1 MKNIILA
8 IIELL
13 GGIGAFLLGF
23 KVLSESI
30 EKLASAGLKRLFN
43 KTSKN
48 RFIGVGIGAL
58 VTAIIQS
65 SSATTV
71 MIVGFV
77 NAGVMNLFQATTMIM
92 GANIG
97 TTITAQIVA
106 LQSFDIVAYV
116 VILTFIGIFMNMLGK
131 KDKTK
136 TIGLAL
142 AGLGL
147 VFISLEI
154 MSGSMEMMKESDKI
168 IQILQSVNNPFL
180 LVLIGAGITAI
191 VQSSSAVTT
200 ILISIVSVGITIGKD
215 PNAVLFV
222 VLGTNIGTCVTAL
235 ISSIGASVNA
245 KRASLIH
252 LLFNVFGSIIFII
265 ILLIWKDFMVDT
277 LQKWFHSPA
286 TQIAMFHTLFNV
298 VCTILFIGFVQFFV
312 KLSEWII
319 KDKKEVKKTSYLDER
334 FILTPGIAINQAIKE
349 TVLLGELAMNTL
361 DLAITKFIDR
371 NILSEEEIKEKISDI
386 EIINREIITF
396 LVKVSAQD
404 VTMEDEKTISALH
417 HSLNDFIREAEI
429 ADNMLKYTR
438 SAINNNIEFSDSVYE
453 SIKKLQQ
460 MLKEQF
466 ANVKKI
472 MLDADYSLL
481 DNVKSLEDEIDNM
494 RNQLINSHIKRLEEG
509 KCKPQSSGIFIN
521 LISNLERAGDH
532 LDYIANTM
540 ANLFVKL

>member
-1 MKNIILA
+1 MNDIILA

-13 GGIGAFLLGF
+13 GGMGAFLLGF

-116 VILTFIGIFMNMLGK
+116 AILAFIGIFMNMLGK
-131 KDKTK
+131 KDRTK
-136 TIGLAL
+136 TIGLSL

-154 MSGSMEMMKESDKI
+154 MSGSMEAMKESDKVI
-168 IQILQSVNNPFL
+168 NLLQSVNNPFL
-180 LVLIGAGITAI
+180 LVLIGVGITAI

-200 ILISIVSVGITIGKD
+200 ILISMVGAGITIGSD

-245 KRASLIH
+245 RRASLIH
-252 LLFNVFGSIIFII
+252 LLFNIFGSILFII

-277 LQKWFHSPA
+277 LQKWFSSPT

-298 VCTILFIGFVQFFV
+298 VSTILFIGFVNVFV
-312 KLSEWII
+312 KLSELII
-319 KDKKEVKKTSYLDER
+319 KDKKEDKKTTYLDER
-334 FILTPGIAINQAIKE
+334 FIHTPGIAINQAIKE
-349 TVLLGELAMNTL
+349 TVLLGEFAMNTL
-361 DLAITKFIDR
+361 DLAITKFIEKS
-371 NILSEEEIKEKISDI
+371 ILSEEEIKQKISDI
-386 EIINREIITF
+386 EIVNREIITF
-396 LVKVSAQD
+396 LVKVSSQD
-404 VTMEDEKTISALH
+404 VTIEDEKTISALH

-429 ADNMLKYTR
+429 ADNMVKYTR

-453 SIKKLQQ
+453 SIKKLQG

-466 ANVKKI
+466 ANIKKI
-472 MLDADYSLL
+472 MVYSDYSLIGK
-481 DNVKSLEDEIDNM
+481 VKDLEDEIDNM
-494 RNQLINSHIKRLEEG
+494 RSSLINGHIKRLEEG
-509 KCKPQSSGIFIN
+509 TCKPQSSGIFIN

-532 LDYIANTM
+532 LDYIADTM
-540 ANLFVKL
+540 VNSLK

>member
-1 MKNIILA
+1 M
-8 IIELL
+8 
-13 GGIGAFLLGF
+13 GAFLLGF

-116 VILTFIGIFMNMLGK
+116 AILAFIGIFMNMLGK

-136 TIGLAL
+136 TIGLSL

-154 MSGSMEMMKESDKI
+154 MSGSMEAMKESEQVI
-168 IQILQSVNNPFL
+168 HLLQSVNNPFL

-200 ILISIVSVGITIGKD
+200 ILISIVGAGITIGSD

-245 KRASLIH
+245 RRASLIH
-252 LLFNVFGSIIFII
+252 LLFNIFGSVIFII

-277 LQKWFHSPA
+277 LQKWFSSPT

-298 VCTILFIGFVQFFV
+298 VSTILFIGFVNVFV
-312 KLSEWII
+312 KLSELII
-319 KDKKEVKKTSYLDER
+319 KDKKEDKKTTYLDER
-334 FILTPGIAINQAIKE
+334 FIHTPGIAINQAIKE
-349 TVLLGELAMNTL
+349 TVLLGEFATNTL
-361 DLAITKFIDR
+361 DLAITKFVEKS
-371 NILSEEEIKEKISDI
+371 ILAEEEIKEKISDI
-386 EIINREIITF
+386 EIVNREIITF
-396 LVKVSAQD
+396 LVKVSSQD
-404 VTMEDEKTISALH
+404 VTIEDEKTISALH

-429 ADNMLKYTR
+429 ADNMVKYTR
-438 SAINNNIEFSDSVYE
+438 SVINNNIEFSDSVYE
-453 SIKKLQQ
+453 SIKKLQG

-466 ANVKKI
+466 ANIKKI
-472 MLDADYSLL
+472 MLYSDYSLIGK
-481 DNVKSLEDEIDNM
+481 VKDLEDEIDHM
-494 RNQLINSHIKRLEEG
+494 RSTLINGHIKRLEEG

-532 LDYIANTM
+532 LDYIADTM
-540 ANLFVKL
+540 VNSLK

>member
-1 MKNIILA
+1 MNNIILA

-13 GGIGAFLLGF
+13 GGMGAFLLGF

-116 VILTFIGIFMNMLGK
+116 AILAFIGIFMNMLGK

-136 TIGLAL
+136 TIGLSL

-154 MSGSMEMMKESDKI
+154 MSGSMEAMKESEQVI
-168 IQILQSVNNPFL
+168 HLLQSVNNPFL

-200 ILISIVSVGITIGKD
+200 ILISIVGAGITIGSD

-245 KRASLIH
+245 RRASLIH
-252 LLFNVFGSIIFII
+252 LLFNIFGSVIFII

-277 LQKWFHSPA
+277 LQKWFSSPT

-298 VCTILFIGFVQFFV
+298 VSTILFIGFVNVFV
-312 KLSEWII
+312 KLSELII
-319 KDKKEVKKTSYLDER
+319 KDKKEDKKTTYLDER
-334 FILTPGIAINQAIKE
+334 FIHTPGIAINQAIKE
-349 TVLLGELAMNTL
+349 TVLLGEFAMNTL
-361 DLAITKFIDR
+361 DLAITKFVEKS
-371 NILSEEEIKEKISDI
+371 ILAEEEIKEKISDI
-386 EIINREIITF
+386 EIVNREIITF
-396 LVKVSAQD
+396 LVKVSSQD
-404 VTMEDEKTISALH
+404 VTIEDEKTISALH

-429 ADNMLKYTR
+429 ADNMVKYTR
-438 SAINNNIEFSDSVYE
+438 SVINNNIEFSDSVYE
-453 SIKKLQQ
+453 LIKKLQG

-466 ANVKKI
+466 ANIKKI
-472 MLDADYSLL
+472 MLYSDYSLIGK
-481 DNVKSLEDEIDNM
+481 VKDLEDEIDHM
-494 RNQLINSHIKRLEEG
+494 RSTLINGHIKRLEEG

-532 LDYIANTM
+532 LDYIADTM
-540 ANLFVKL
+540 VNSLK

>member
-1 MKNIILA
+1 MNDIILA

-13 GGIGAFLLGF
+13 GGMGAFLLGF

-116 VILTFIGIFMNMLGK
+116 AILAFIGIFMNMLGK
-131 KDKTK
+131 KDRTK
-136 TIGLAL
+136 TIGLSL

-154 MSGSMEMMKESDKI
+154 MSGSMEAMKESDKVI
-168 IQILQSVNNPFL
+168 NLLQSVNNPFL
-180 LVLIGAGITAI
+180 LVLIGVGITAI

-200 ILISIVSVGITIGKD
+200 ILISMVGAGITIGSD

-222 VLGTNIGTCVTAL
+222 VLGTNFGTCVTAL

-245 KRASLIH
+245 RRASLIH
-252 LLFNVFGSIIFII
+252 LLFNIFGSILFII

-277 LQKWFHSPA
+277 LQKWFSSPT

-298 VCTILFIGFVQFFV
+298 VSTILFIGFVNVFV
-312 KLSEWII
+312 KLSELII
-319 KDKKEVKKTSYLDER
+319 KDKKEDKKTTYLDER
-334 FILTPGIAINQAIKE
+334 FIHTPGIAINQAIKE
-349 TVLLGELAMNTL
+349 TVLLGEFAMNTL
-361 DLAITKFIDR
+361 DLAITKFIEKS
-371 NILSEEEIKEKISDI
+371 ILSEEEIKQKISDI
-386 EIINREIITF
+386 EIVNREIITF
-396 LVKVSAQD
+396 LVKVSSQD
-404 VTMEDEKTISALH
+404 VTIEDEKTISALH

-429 ADNMLKYTR
+429 ADNMVKYTR

-453 SIKKLQQ
+453 SIKKLQG

-466 ANVKKI
+466 ANIKKI
-472 MLDADYSLL
+472 MLYSDYSLIGK
-481 DNVKSLEDEIDNM
+481 VKDLEDEIDNM
-494 RNQLINSHIKRLEEG
+494 RSSLINGHIKRLEEG
-509 KCKPQSSGIFIN
+509 TCKPQSSGIFIN

-532 LDYIANTM
+532 LDYIADTM
-540 ANLFVKL
+540 VNSLK

>member
-1 MKNIILA
+1 MNDIILA

-13 GGIGAFLLGF
+13 GGMGAFLLGF

-116 VILTFIGIFMNMLGK
+116 AILAFIGIFMNMLGK
-131 KDKTK
+131 KDRTK
-136 TIGLAL
+136 TIGLSL

-154 MSGSMEMMKESDKI
+154 MSGSMEAMKESDKVI
-168 IQILQSVNNPFL
+168 NLLQSVNNPFL
-180 LVLIGAGITAI
+180 LVLIGVGITAI

-200 ILISIVSVGITIGKD
+200 ILISMVGAGITIGSD

-245 KRASLIH
+245 RRASLIH
-252 LLFNVFGSIIFII
+252 LLFNIFGSILFII

-277 LQKWFHSPA
+277 LQKWFSSPT

-298 VCTILFIGFVQFFV
+298 VSTILFIGFVNVFV
-312 KLSEWII
+312 KLSELII
-319 KDKKEVKKTSYLDER
+319 KDKKEDKKTTYLDER
-334 FILTPGIAINQAIKE
+334 FIHTPGIAINQAIKE
-349 TVLLGELAMNTL
+349 TVLLGEFAMNTL
-361 DLAITKFIDR
+361 DLAITKFIEKS
-371 NILSEEEIKEKISDI
+371 ILSEEEIKQKISDI
-386 EIINREIITF
+386 EIVNREIITF
-396 LVKVSAQD
+396 LVKVSSQD
-404 VTMEDEKTISALH
+404 VTIEDEKTISALH

-429 ADNMLKYTR
+429 ADNMVKYTR

-453 SIKKLQQ
+453 SIKKLQG

-466 ANVKKI
+466 ANIKKI
-472 MLDADYSLL
+472 MLYSDYSLIGK
-481 DNVKSLEDEIDNM
+481 VKDLEDEIDNM
-494 RNQLINSHIKRLEEG
+494 RSSLINGHIKRLEEG
-509 KCKPQSSGIFIN
+509 TCKPQSSGIFIN

-532 LDYIANTM
+532 LDYIADTM
-540 ANLFVKL
+540 VNRLK

>member
-1 MKNIILA
+1 MNDIVLA

-13 GGIGAFLLGF
+13 GGMGAFLLGF

-116 VILTFIGIFMNMLGK
+116 AILAFIGIFMNMLGK
-131 KDKTK
+131 KDRTK
-136 TIGLAL
+136 TIGLSL

-154 MSGSMEMMKESDKI
+154 MSGSMEAMKESDKVI
-168 IQILQSVNNPFL
+168 NLLQSVNNPFL
-180 LVLIGAGITAI
+180 LVLIGVGITAI

-200 ILISIVSVGITIGKD
+200 ILISMVGAGITIGSD

-245 KRASLIH
+245 RRASLIH
-252 LLFNVFGSIIFII
+252 LLFNIFGSILFII

-277 LQKWFHSPA
+277 LQKWFSSPT

-298 VCTILFIGFVQFFV
+298 VSTILFIGFVNVFV
-312 KLSEWII
+312 KLSELII
-319 KDKKEVKKTSYLDER
+319 KDKKEDKKTTYLDER
-334 FILTPGIAINQAIKE
+334 FIHTPGIAINQAIKE
-349 TVLLGELAMNTL
+349 TVLLGEFAMNTL
-361 DLAITKFIDR
+361 DLAITKFIEKS
-371 NILSEEEIKEKISDI
+371 ILSEEEIKQKISDI
-386 EIINREIITF
+386 EIVNREIITF
-396 LVKVSAQD
+396 LVKVSSQD
-404 VTMEDEKTISALH
+404 VTIEDEKTISALH

-429 ADNMLKYTR
+429 ADNMVKYTR

-453 SIKKLQQ
+453 SIKKLQG

-466 ANVKKI
+466 ANIKKI
-472 MLDADYSLL
+472 MLYSDYSLIGK
-481 DNVKSLEDEIDNM
+481 VKDLEDEIDNM
-494 RNQLINSHIKRLEEG
+494 RSSLINGHIKRLEEG
-509 KCKPQSSGIFIN
+509 TCKPQSSGIFIN

-532 LDYIANTM
+532 LDYIADTM
-540 ANLFVKL
+540 VNSLK

>member
-1 MKNIILA
+1 MNDIILA

-13 GGIGAFLLGF
+13 GGMGAFLLGF

-116 VILTFIGIFMNMLGK
+116 AILAFIGIFMNMLGK
-131 KDKTK
+131 KDRTK
-136 TIGLAL
+136 TIGLSL

-154 MSGSMEMMKESDKI
+154 MSGSMEAMKESDKVI
-168 IQILQSVNNPFL
+168 NLLQSVNNPFL
-180 LVLIGAGITAI
+180 LVLIGVGITAI

-200 ILISIVSVGITIGKD
+200 ILISMVGAGITIGSD

-245 KRASLIH
+245 RRASLIH
-252 LLFNVFGSIIFII
+252 LLFNIFGSILFII

-277 LQKWFHSPA
+277 LQKWFSSPT

-298 VCTILFIGFVQFFV
+298 VSTILFIGFVNVFV
-312 KLSEWII
+312 KLSELII
-319 KDKKEVKKTSYLDER
+319 KDKKEDKKTTYLDER
-334 FILTPGIAINQAIKE
+334 FIHNPGIAINQAIKE
-349 TVLLGELAMNTL
+349 TVLLGEFAMNTL
-361 DLAITKFIDR
+361 DLAITKFIEKS
-371 NILSEEEIKEKISDI
+371 ILSEEEIKQKISDI
-386 EIINREIITF
+386 EIVNREIITF
-396 LVKVSAQD
+396 LVKVSSQD
-404 VTMEDEKTISALH
+404 VTIEDEKTISALH

-429 ADNMLKYTR
+429 ADNMVKYTR

-453 SIKKLQQ
+453 SIKKLQG

-466 ANVKKI
+466 ANIKKI
-472 MLDADYSLL
+472 MLYSDYSLIGK
-481 DNVKSLEDEIDNM
+481 VKDLEDEIDNM
-494 RNQLINSHIKRLEEG
+494 RSSLINGHIKRLEEG
-509 KCKPQSSGIFIN
+509 TCKPQSSGIFIN

-532 LDYIANTM
+532 LDYIADTM
-540 ANLFVKL
+540 VNSLK

>member
-1 MKNIILA
+1 MNNIILA

-13 GGIGAFLLGF
+13 GGMGAFLLGF

-77 NAGVMNLFQATTMIM
+77 NAGVMNLFQATRMIM

-116 VILTFIGIFMNMLGK
+116 AILAFIGIFMNMLGK

-136 TIGLAL
+136 TIGLSL

-154 MSGSMEMMKESDKI
+154 MSGSMEAMKESEQVI
-168 IQILQSVNNPFL
+168 HLLQSVNNPFL

-200 ILISIVSVGITIGKD
+200 ILITIVGAGITIGSD

-245 KRASLIH
+245 RRASLIH
-252 LLFNVFGSIIFII
+252 LLFNIFGSVIFII

-277 LQKWFHSPA
+277 LQKWFSSPT

-298 VCTILFIGFVQFFV
+298 VSTILFIGFVNVFV
-312 KLSEWII
+312 KLSELII
-319 KDKKEVKKTSYLDER
+319 KDKKEDKKTTYLDER
-334 FILTPGIAINQAIKE
+334 FIHTPGIAINQAIKE
-349 TVLLGELAMNTL
+349 TVLLGEFAMNTL
-361 DLAITKFIDR
+361 DLAITKFVEKS
-371 NILSEEEIKEKISDI
+371 ILAEEEIKEKISDI
-386 EIINREIITF
+386 EIVNREIITF
-396 LVKVSAQD
+396 LVKVSSQD
-404 VTMEDEKTISALH
+404 VTIEDEKTISALH

-429 ADNMLKYTR
+429 ADNMVKYTR
-438 SAINNNIEFSDSVYE
+438 SVINNNIEFSDSVYE
-453 SIKKLQQ
+453 SIKKLQG

-466 ANVKKI
+466 ANIKKI
-472 MLDADYSLL
+472 MLYSDYSLIGK
-481 DNVKSLEDEIDNM
+481 VKDLEDEIDHL
-494 RNQLINSHIKRLEEG
+494 RITLINGHIKRLEEG

-532 LDYIANTM
+532 LDYIADTM
-540 ANLFVKL
+540 VNSLK

>member
-1 MKNIILA
+1 MNDIILA

-13 GGIGAFLLGF
+13 GGMGAFLLGF

-116 VILTFIGIFMNMLGK
+116 AILAFIGIFMNMLGK
-131 KDKTK
+131 KDRTK
-136 TIGLAL
+136 TIGLSL

-154 MSGSMEMMKESDKI
+154 MSGSMEAMKESDKVI
-168 IQILQSVNNPFL
+168 NLLQSVNNPFL
-180 LVLIGAGITAI
+180 LVLIGVGITAI

-200 ILISIVSVGITIGKD
+200 ILISMVGAGITIGSD

-245 KRASLIH
+245 RRASLIH
-252 LLFNVFGSIIFII
+252 LLFNIFGSILFII

-277 LQKWFHSPA
+277 LQKWFSSPT

-298 VCTILFIGFVQFFV
+298 VSTILFIGFVNVFV
-312 KLSEWII
+312 KLSELII
-319 KDKKEVKKTSYLDER
+319 KDKKEDKKTTYLDER
-334 FILTPGIAINQAIKE
+334 FIHTPGIAINQAIKE
-349 TVLLGELAMNTL
+349 TVLLGEFAMNTL
-361 DLAITKFIDR
+361 DLAITKFIEKS
-371 NILSEEEIKEKISDI
+371 ILSEEEIKQKISDI
-386 EIINREIITF
+386 EIVNREIITF
-396 LVKVSAQD
+396 LVKVSSQD
-404 VTMEDEKTISALH
+404 VTIEDEKTISALH

-429 ADNMLKYTR
+429 ADNMVKYTR

-453 SIKKLQQ
+453 SIKKLQG

-466 ANVKKI
+466 ANIKKI
-472 MLDADYSLL
+472 MLYSDYSLIGK
-481 DNVKSLEDEIDNM
+481 VKDLEDEIDNM
-494 RNQLINSHIKRLEEG
+494 RSSLINGHIKRLEEG
-509 KCKPQSSGIFIN
+509 TRKPLSSGIFIN

-532 LDYIANTM
+532 LDYIADTM
-540 ANLFVKL
+540 VNSLK

>member
-1 MKNIILA
+1 M
-8 IIELL
+8 
-13 GGIGAFLLGF
+13 
-23 KVLSESI
+23 
-30 EKLASAGLKRLFN
+30 
-43 KTSKN
+43 
-48 RFIGVGIGAL
+48 
-58 VTAIIQS
+58 
-65 SSATTV
+65 
-71 MIVGFV
+71 
-77 NAGVMNLFQATTMIM
+77 
-92 GANIG
+92 
-97 TTITAQIVA
+97 
-106 LQSFDIVAYV
+106 
-116 VILTFIGIFMNMLGK
+116 
-131 KDKTK
+131 
-136 TIGLAL
+136 
-142 AGLGL
+142 
-147 VFISLEI
+147 
-154 MSGSMEMMKESDKI
+154 
-168 IQILQSVNNPFL
+168 
-180 LVLIGAGITAI
+180 
-191 VQSSSAVTT
+191 
-200 ILISIVSVGITIGKD
+200 
-215 PNAVLFV
+215 
-222 VLGTNIGTCVTAL
+222 
-235 ISSIGASVNA
+235 
-245 KRASLIH
+245 
-252 LLFNVFGSIIFII
+252 
-265 ILLIWKDFMVDT
+265 
-277 LQKWFHSPA
+277 
-286 TQIAMFHTLFNV
+286 
-298 VCTILFIGFVQFFV
+298 CTILFIGFVQFFV

>member
-1 MKNIILA
+1 MNDIILA

-13 GGIGAFLLGF
+13 GGMGAFLLGF

-116 VILTFIGIFMNMLGK
+116 AILAFIGIFMNMLGK
-131 KDKTK
+131 KDRTK
-136 TIGLAL
+136 TIGLSL

-154 MSGSMEMMKESDKI
+154 MSGSMEAMKESDKVI
-168 IQILQSVNNPFL
+168 NLLQSVNNPFL
-180 LVLIGAGITAI
+180 LVLIGVGITAI

-200 ILISIVSVGITIGKD
+200 ILISMVGAGITIGSD

-245 KRASLIH
+245 RRASLIH
-252 LLFNVFGSIIFII
+252 LLFNIFGSILFII
-265 ILLIWKDFMVDT
+265 ILLIWKDLMVDT
-277 LQKWFHSPA
+277 LQKWFSSPT

-298 VCTILFIGFVQFFV
+298 VSTILFIGFVNVFV
-312 KLSEWII
+312 KLSELII
-319 KDKKEVKKTSYLDER
+319 KDKKEDKKTTYLDER
-334 FILTPGIAINQAIKE
+334 FIHTPGIAINQAIKE
-349 TVLLGELAMNTL
+349 TVLLGEFAMNTL
-361 DLAITKFIDR
+361 DLAITKFIEKS
-371 NILSEEEIKEKISDI
+371 ILSEEEIKQKISDI
-386 EIINREIITF
+386 EIVNREIITF
-396 LVKVSAQD
+396 LVKVSSQD
-404 VTMEDEKTISALH
+404 VTIEDEKTISALH

-429 ADNMLKYTR
+429 ADNMVKYTR

-453 SIKKLQQ
+453 SIKKLQG

-466 ANVKKI
+466 ANIKKI
-472 MLDADYSLL
+472 MLYSDYSLIGK
-481 DNVKSLEDEIDNM
+481 VKDLEDEIDNM
-494 RNQLINSHIKRLEEG
+494 RSSLINGHIKRLEEG
-509 KCKPQSSGIFIN
+509 TCKPQSSGIFIN

-532 LDYIANTM
+532 LDYIADTM
-540 ANLFVKL
+540 VNSLK

>member
-1 MKNIILA
+1 MNNIILA

-13 GGIGAFLLGF
+13 GGMGAFLLGF

-116 VILTFIGIFMNMLGK
+116 AILAFIGIFMNMLGK

-136 TIGLAL
+136 TIGLSL

-154 MSGSMEMMKESDKI
+154 MSGSMEAMKESDQVI
-168 IQILQSVNNPFL
+168 HLLQSVNNPFL

-200 ILISIVSVGITIGKD
+200 ILISIVGAGITIGSD

-245 KRASLIH
+245 RRASLIH
-252 LLFNVFGSIIFII
+252 LLFNIFGSVIFII

-277 LQKWFHSPA
+277 LQKWFSSPT

-298 VCTILFIGFVQFFV
+298 VSTILFIGFVNVFV
-312 KLSEWII
+312 KLSELII
-319 KDKKEVKKTSYLDER
+319 KDKKEDKKTTYLDER
-334 FILTPGIAINQAIKE
+334 FIHTPGIAINQAIKE
-349 TVLLGELAMNTL
+349 TVLLGEFAMNTL
-361 DLAITKFIDR
+361 DLAITKFVEKS
-371 NILSEEEIKEKISDI
+371 ILAEEEIKEKISDI
-386 EIINREIITF
+386 EIVNREIITF
-396 LVKVSAQD
+396 LVKVSSQD
-404 VTMEDEKTISALH
+404 VKIEDEKTISALH

-429 ADNMLKYTR
+429 ADNMVKYTR
-438 SAINNNIEFSDSVYE
+438 SVINNNIEFSDSVYE
-453 SIKKLQQ
+453 SIKKLQG

-466 ANVKKI
+466 ANIKKI
-472 MLDADYSLL
+472 MLYSDYSLIGK
-481 DNVKSLEDEIDNM
+481 VKDLEDEVDHM
-494 RNQLINSHIKRLEEG
+494 RSTLINGHIKRLEEG

-532 LDYIANTM
+532 LDYIADTM
-540 ANLFVKL
+540 VNSLK

>member
-1 MKNIILA
+1 MNNIILA

-13 GGIGAFLLGF
+13 GGMGAFLLGF

-116 VILTFIGIFMNMLGK
+116 AILAFIGIFMNMLGK

-136 TIGLAL
+136 TIGLSL

-154 MSGSMEMMKESDKI
+154 MSGSMEAMKESEQVI
-168 IQILQSVNNPFL
+168 HLLQSVNNPFL

-200 ILISIVSVGITIGKD
+200 ILISIVGAGITIGSD

-245 KRASLIH
+245 RRASLIH
-252 LLFNVFGSIIFII
+252 LLFNIFGSIIFII

-277 LQKWFHSPA
+277 LQKWFSSP
-286 TQIAMFHTLFNV
+286 TTHISLFHTLFYV
-298 VCTILFIGFVQFFV
+298 VSKLLFIGFVNVFV
-312 KLSEWII
+312 KLSELII
-319 KDKKEVKKTSYLDER
+319 KDKKEDKKTTYLDER
-334 FILTPGIAINQAIKE
+334 FIHTPGIAINQAIKE
-349 TVLLGELAMNTL
+349 TVLLGEFAMNTL
-361 DLAITKFIDR
+361 DLAITKFVEKS
-371 NILSEEEIKEKISDI
+371 ILAEEEIKEKISDI
-386 EIINREIITF
+386 EIVNREIITF
-396 LVKVSAQD
+396 LVKVSSQD
-404 VTMEDEKTISALH
+404 VTIEDEKTISALH

-429 ADNMLKYTR
+429 ADNMVKYTR
-438 SAINNNIEFSDSVYE
+438 SVINNNIEFSDSVYE
-453 SIKKLQQ
+453 SIKKLQG

-466 ANVKKI
+466 ANIKKI
-472 MLDADYSLL
+472 MLYSDYSLIGK
-481 DNVKSLEDEIDNM
+481 VKDLEDEIDHM
-494 RNQLINSHIKRLEEG
+494 RSTLINGHIKRLEEG

-532 LDYIANTM
+532 LDYIADTM
-540 ANLFVKL
+540 VNSLK

>member
-1 MKNIILA
+1 MNNIILA

-13 GGIGAFLLGF
+13 GGMGAFLLGF

-116 VILTFIGIFMNMLGK
+116 AILAFIGIFMNMLGK

-136 TIGLAL
+136 TIGLSL

-154 MSGSMEMMKESDKI
+154 MSGSMEAMKESEQVI
-168 IQILQSVNNPFL
+168 HLLQSVNNPFL

-200 ILISIVSVGITIGKD
+200 ILISIVGAGITIGSD

-245 KRASLIH
+245 RRASLIH
-252 LLFNVFGSIIFII
+252 LLFNIFGSVIFII

-277 LQKWFHSPA
+277 LQKWFSSPT

-298 VCTILFIGFVQFFV
+298 VSTILFIGFVNVFV
-312 KLSEWII
+312 KLSELII
-319 KDKKEVKKTSYLDER
+319 KDKKEDKKTTYLDER
-334 FILTPGIAINQAIKE
+334 FIHTPGIAINQAIKE
-349 TVLLGELAMNTL
+349 TVLLGEFAMNTL
-361 DLAITKFIDR
+361 DLAITKFVEKS
-371 NILSEEEIKEKISDI
+371 ILAEEEIKEKISDI
-386 EIINREIITF
+386 EIVNREIITF
-396 LVKVSAQD
+396 LVKVSSQD
-404 VTMEDEKTISALH
+404 VKIEDEKTISALH

-429 ADNMLKYTR
+429 ADNMVKYTR
-438 SAINNNIEFSDSVYE
+438 SVINNNIEFSDSVYE
-453 SIKKLQQ
+453 SIKKLQG

-466 ANVKKI
+466 ANIKKI
-472 MLDADYSLL
+472 MLYSDYSLIGK
-481 DNVKSLEDEIDNM
+481 VKDLEDEVDHM
-494 RNQLINSHIKRLEEG
+494 RSTLINGHIKRLEEG

-532 LDYIANTM
+532 LDYIADTM
-540 ANLFVKL
+540 VNSLK

>member
-1 MKNIILA
+1 MNNIILA

-13 GGIGAFLLGF
+13 GGMGAFLLGF

-116 VILTFIGIFMNMLGK
+116 AILAFIGIFMNMLGK

-136 TIGLAL
+136 TIGLSL

-154 MSGSMEMMKESDKI
+154 MSGSMEAMKESDQVI
-168 IQILQSVNNPFL
+168 HLLQSVNNPFL

-200 ILISIVSVGITIGKD
+200 ILISIVGAGITIGSD

-245 KRASLIH
+245 RRASLIH
-252 LLFNVFGSIIFII
+252 LLFNIFGSIIFII

-277 LQKWFHSPA
+277 LQKWFSSPT

-298 VCTILFIGFVQFFV
+298 VSTILFIGFVNVFV
-312 KLSEWII
+312 KLSELII
-319 KDKKEVKKTSYLDER
+319 KDKKEDKKTTYLDER
-334 FILTPGIAINQAIKE
+334 FIHTPGIAINQAIKE
-349 TVLLGELAMNTL
+349 TVLLGEFAMNTL
-361 DLAITKFIDR
+361 DLAITKFVEKS
-371 NILSEEEIKEKISDI
+371 ILAEEEIKEKISDI
-386 EIINREIITF
+386 EIVNREIITF
-396 LVKVSAQD
+396 LVKVSSQD
-404 VTMEDEKTISALH
+404 VTIEDEKTISALH

-429 ADNMLKYTR
+429 ADNMVKYTR
-438 SAINNNIEFSDSVYE
+438 SVINNNIEFSDSVYE
-453 SIKKLQQ
+453 SIKKLQG

-466 ANVKKI
+466 ANIKKI
-472 MLDADYSLL
+472 ILYSDYSLIGK
-481 DNVKSLEDEIDNM
+481 VKDLEDEIDHM
-494 RNQLINSHIKRLEEG
+494 RSTLINGHIKRLEEG

-532 LDYIANTM
+532 LDYIADTM
-540 ANLFVKL
+540 VNSLK

>member
-1 MKNIILA
+1 MNNIILA

-13 GGIGAFLLGF
+13 GGMGAFLLGF

-77 NAGVMNLFQATTMIM
+77 NASVMSLFQATTMIM

-116 VILTFIGIFMNMLGK
+116 AILAFIGIFMNMLGK

-136 TIGLAL
+136 TIGLSL

-154 MSGSMEMMKESDKI
+154 MSGSMEAMKESEQVI
-168 IQILQSVNNPFL
+168 HLLQSVNNPFL

-200 ILISIVSVGITIGKD
+200 ILISIVGAGITIGSD

-245 KRASLIH
+245 RRASLIH
-252 LLFNVFGSIIFII
+252 LLFNIFGSIIFII

-277 LQKWFHSPA
+277 LQKWFSSPT

-298 VCTILFIGFVQFFV
+298 VSTILFIGFVNVFV
-312 KLSEWII
+312 KLSELII
-319 KDKKEVKKTSYLDER
+319 KDKKEDKKTTYLDER
-334 FILTPGIAINQAIKE
+334 FIHTPGIAINQAIKE
-349 TVLLGELAMNTL
+349 TVLLGEFAMNTL
-361 DLAITKFIDR
+361 DLAITKFVEKS
-371 NILSEEEIKEKISDI
+371 ILAEEEIKEKISDI
-386 EIINREIITF
+386 EIVNREIITF
-396 LVKVSAQD
+396 LVKVSSQD
-404 VTMEDEKTISALH
+404 VTIEDEKTISALH

-429 ADNMLKYTR
+429 ADNMVKYTR
-438 SAINNNIEFSDSVYE
+438 SVINNNIEFSDSVYE
-453 SIKKLQQ
+453 SIKKLQG

-466 ANVKKI
+466 ANIKKI
-472 MLDADYSLL
+472 MLYSDYSLIGK
-481 DNVKSLEDEIDNM
+481 VKDLEDEIDHM
-494 RNQLINSHIKRLEEG
+494 RSTLINGHIKRLEEG

-532 LDYIANTM
+532 LDYIADTM
-540 ANLFVKL
+540 VNSLK

>member
-1 MKNIILA
+1 MNNIILA

-13 GGIGAFLLGF
+13 GGMGAFLLGF

-116 VILTFIGIFMNMLGK
+116 AILAFIGIFMNMLGK

-136 TIGLAL
+136 TIGLSL

-154 MSGSMEMMKESDKI
+154 MSGSMEAMKVSEQVI
-168 IQILQSVNNPFL
+168 HLLQSVNNPFL

-200 ILISIVSVGITIGKD
+200 ILISIVGAGITIGSD

-245 KRASLIH
+245 RRASLIH
-252 LLFNVFGSIIFII
+252 LLFNIFGSIIFII

-277 LQKWFHSPA
+277 LQKWFSSPT

-298 VCTILFIGFVQFFV
+298 VSTILFIGFVNVFV
-312 KLSEWII
+312 KLSELII
-319 KDKKEVKKTSYLDER
+319 KDKKEDKKTTYLDER
-334 FILTPGIAINQAIKE
+334 FIHTPGIAINQAIKE
-349 TVLLGELAMNTL
+349 TVLLGEFAMNTL
-361 DLAITKFIDR
+361 DLAITKFVEKS
-371 NILSEEEIKEKISDI
+371 ILAEEEIKEKISDI
-386 EIINREIITF
+386 EIVNREIITF
-396 LVKVSAQD
+396 LVKVSSQD
-404 VTMEDEKTISALH
+404 VTIEDEKTISALH

-429 ADNMLKYTR
+429 ADNMVKYTR
-438 SAINNNIEFSDSVYE
+438 SVINNNIEFSDSVYE
-453 SIKKLQQ
+453 SIKKLQG

-466 ANVKKI
+466 ANIKKI
-472 MLDADYSLL
+472 MLYSDYSLIGK
-481 DNVKSLEDEIDNM
+481 VKDLEDEIDHM
-494 RNQLINSHIKRLEEG
+494 RSTLINGHIKRLEEG

-532 LDYIANTM
+532 LDYIADTM
-540 ANLFVKL
+540 VNSLK

>member
-1 MKNIILA
+1 MNNIILA

-13 GGIGAFLLGF
+13 GGMGAFLLGF

-116 VILTFIGIFMNMLGK
+116 AILAFIGIFMNMLGK

-136 TIGLAL
+136 TIGLSL

-154 MSGSMEMMKESDKI
+154 MSGSMEAMKESEQVI
-168 IQILQSVNNPFL
+168 HLLQSVNNPFL

-200 ILISIVSVGITIGKD
+200 ILISIVGAGITIGSD

-245 KRASLIH
+245 RRASLIH
-252 LLFNVFGSIIFII
+252 LLFNIFGSIIFII

-277 LQKWFHSPA
+277 LQKWFSSPT

-298 VCTILFIGFVQFFV
+298 VSTILFIGFVNVFV
-312 KLSEWII
+312 KLSELII
-319 KDKKEVKKTSYLDER
+319 KDKKEDKKTTYLDER
-334 FILTPGIAINQAIKE
+334 FIHTPGIAINQAIKE
-349 TVLLGELAMNTL
+349 TVLLGEFAMNTL
-361 DLAITKFIDR
+361 DLAITKFVEKS
-371 NILSEEEIKEKISDI
+371 ILAEEEIKEKISDI
-386 EIINREIITF
+386 EIVNREIITF
-396 LVKVSAQD
+396 LVKVSSQD
-404 VTMEDEKTISALH
+404 VTIEDEKTISALH

-429 ADNMLKYTR
+429 APDNMVKYTR
-438 SAINNNIEFSDSVYE
+438 SVINNNIEFSDSVYE
-453 SIKKLQQ
+453 SIKKLQG

-466 ANVKKI
+466 ANIKKI
-472 MLDADYSLL
+472 MLYSDYSLIGK
-481 DNVKSLEDEIDNM
+481 VKDLEDEIDHM
-494 RNQLINSHIKRLEEG
+494 RSTLINGHIKRLEEG

-532 LDYIANTM
+532 LDYIADTM
-540 ANLFVKL
+540 VNSLK

>member
-1 MKNIILA
+1 MNDIILA

-13 GGIGAFLLGF
+13 GGMGAFLLGF

-116 VILTFIGIFMNMLGK
+116 AILAFIGIFMNMLGK
-131 KDKTK
+131 KDRTK
-136 TIGLAL
+136 TIGLSL

-154 MSGSMEMMKESDKI
+154 MSGSMEAMKESDKVI
-168 IQILQSVNNPFL
+168 NLLQSVNNPFL
-180 LVLIGAGITAI
+180 LVLIGVGITAI

-200 ILISIVSVGITIGKD
+200 ILISMVGAGITIGSD

-245 KRASLIH
+245 RRASLIH
-252 LLFNVFGSIIFII
+252 LLFNIFGSILFII
-265 ILLIWKDFMVDT
+265 ILSIWKDFMVDT
-277 LQKWFHSPA
+277 LQKWFSSPT

-298 VCTILFIGFVQFFV
+298 VSTILFIGFVNVFV
-312 KLSEWII
+312 KLSELLI
-319 KDKKEVKKTSYLDER
+319 KDKKEDKKTTYLDER
-334 FILTPGIAINQAIKE
+334 FIHTPGIAINQAIKE
-349 TVLLGELAMNTL
+349 TVLLGEFAMNTL
-361 DLAITKFIDR
+361 DLAITKFIEKS
-371 NILSEEEIKEKISDI
+371 ILSEEEIKQKISDI
-386 EIINREIITF
+386 EIVNREIITF
-396 LVKVSAQD
+396 LVKVSSQD
-404 VTMEDEKTISALH
+404 VTIEDEKTISALH

-429 ADNMLKYTR
+429 ADNMVKYTR

-453 SIKKLQQ
+453 SIKKLQG

-466 ANVKKI
+466 ANIKKI
-472 MLDADYSLL
+472 MLYSDYSLIGK
-481 DNVKSLEDEIDNM
+481 VKDLEDEIDNM
-494 RNQLINSHIKRLEEG
+494 RSSLINGHIKRLEEG
-509 KCKPQSSGIFIN
+509 TCKPQSSGIFIN

-532 LDYIANTM
+532 LDYIADTM
-540 ANLFVKL
+540 VNSLK

>member
-1 MKNIILA
+1 MNDIILA

-13 GGIGAFLLGF
+13 GGMGAFLLGF

-116 VILTFIGIFMNMLGK
+116 AILAFIGIFMNMLGK
-131 KDKTK
+131 KDRTK
-136 TIGLAL
+136 TIGLSL

-154 MSGSMEMMKESDKI
+154 MSGSMEAMKESDKVI
-168 IQILQSVNNPFL
+168 NLLQSVNNPFL
-180 LVLIGAGITAI
+180 LVLIGVGITAI

-200 ILISIVSVGITIGKD
+200 ILISMVGAGITIGSD

-245 KRASLIH
+245 RRASLIH
-252 LLFNVFGSIIFII
+252 LLFNIFGSILFII

-277 LQKWFHSPA
+277 LQKWFSSPT

-298 VCTILFIGFVQFFV
+298 VSTILFIGFVNVFV
-312 KLSEWII
+312 KLSELII
-319 KDKKEVKKTSYLDER
+319 KDKKEDKKTTYLDER
-334 FILTPGIAINQAIKE
+334 FIHTPGIAINQAIKE
-349 TVLLGELAMNTL
+349 TVLLGEFAMNTL
-361 DLAITKFIDR
+361 DLAITKFIEKS
-371 NILSEEEIKEKISDI
+371 ILSEEEIKQKISDI
-386 EIINREIITF
+386 EIVNREIITF
-396 LVKVSAQD
+396 LVKVSPQD
-404 VTMEDEKTISALH
+404 VTIEDEKTISALH

-429 ADNMLKYTR
+429 ADNMVKYTR

-453 SIKKLQQ
+453 SIKKLQG

-466 ANVKKI
+466 ANIKKI
-472 MLDADYSLL
+472 MLYSDYSLIGK
-481 DNVKSLEDEIDNM
+481 VKDLEDEIDNM
-494 RNQLINSHIKRLEEG
+494 RSSLINGHIKRLEEG
-509 KCKPQSSGIFIN
+509 TCKPQSSGIFIN

-532 LDYIANTM
+532 LDYIADTM
-540 ANLFVKL
+540 VNSLK